1 MESPANRF
9 KIEISYKILQK
20 KDEKAVWLHTLVSA
34 SGGGG
39 RGRGVEEGKLNL
51 NDITINRM
59 VSILD

>member
-39 RGRGVEEGKLNL
+39 RGRGVEEGKLNIS
-51 NDITINRM
+51 DITIN
-59 VSILD
+59 